1 MLYRSFVGTFAHRI
15 LERENLASRSPIG
28 SVTNLYYRA
37 VTNFWRRQPKFCE
50 NLARAIPDFSRVG
63 IYVVRDFRV
72 RLLGFALAAA
82 RHTGSAVCRGLGL
95 IVIVNSALAAS
106 DQATTEQHDAKVGS
120 PSVVTFDLPAQPLAT
135 ALETYGAT
143 SGFQVVYEG
152 SLARGRRS
160 AEVKGTFTPEIALR
174 MLLNGTGLSPRYMA
188 DDGFVL
194 VPDPAV
200 KSAQQNLTVNTAP
213 LSVVTQYYGRI
224 QAVLRQT
231 FCADRRA
238 RSGGYRVAVG
248 LWIGSG
254 GAVTRSALL
263 DTTGDPDLDKTLDRA
278 IGEMNVGE
286 PPPAGFAQPV
296 VMVITPDV
304 TRDCLAA
311 KP

>member
-1 MLYRSFVGTFAHRI
+1 M
-15 LERENLASRSPIG
+15 
-28 SVTNLYYRA
+28 
-37 VTNFWRRQPKFCE
+37 
-50 NLARAIPDFSRVG
+50 ARAIPDFSRVG

-72 RLLGFALAAA
+72 RLVGFALAAA
-82 RHTGSAVCRGLGL
+82 RHTSRAACRGLGV
-95 IVIVNSALAAS
+95 IAIVNSALAAS
-106 DQATTEQHDAKVGS
+106 DRATTEQHGAKVGS
-120 PSVVTFDLPAQPLAT
+120 PSVVTFDLPAQPLTT

-160 AEVKGTFTPEIALR
+160 AEVRGTFTPEIALR
-174 MLLNGTGLSPRYMA
+174 MLLNGTGLLPRYMA
-188 DDGFVL
+188 ADGFVL
-194 VPDPAV
+194 VPDPA
-200 KSAQQNLTVNTAP
+200 KSAQQSLVVNTAP

-224 QAVLRQT
+224 QAGLRQT

-248 LWIGSG
+248 LWIGSS

-263 DTTGDPDLDKTLDRA
+263 DTTGDPDLDETLDRA